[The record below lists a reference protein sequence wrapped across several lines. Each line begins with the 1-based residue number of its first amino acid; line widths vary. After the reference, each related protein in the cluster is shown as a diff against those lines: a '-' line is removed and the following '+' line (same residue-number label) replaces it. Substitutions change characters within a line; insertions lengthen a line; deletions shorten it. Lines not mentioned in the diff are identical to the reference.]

1 MYLGSLH
8 RRIMDISIDLIT
20 GVSLGFEFIEAI
32 PELDVGKS
40 MIIDLLI
47 FRIMI
52 EF

>member
-1 MYLGSLH
+1 M
-8 RRIMDISIDLIT
+8 DLIT

-40 MIIDLLI
+40 IILDLLI
-47 FRIMI
+47 LRIMI